1 MPTRQHWKR
10 TGWML
15 ALSGLLMG
23 MNVAAAETKASA
35 EPVNEPA
42 EMSAKEKAKFS
53 VNWMLDRC
61 ERYLPVCQPAIGLR
75 AAEGQFQGWR
85 SLPLVRPIPAIRV
98 DPRVSHG
105 VTALATGLVLRTAR
119 GVATDPMAIDPL
131 RYYSPAQRDM
141 VGIQTPSDKLGELA
155 HPILG
160 TNSFRPTPKSGE
172 DDQSSE

>member
-1 MPTRQHWKR
+1 MFTPKNWKK
-10 TGWML
+10 TGLRL

-23 MNVAAAETKASA
+23 MGVAAAETI
-35 EPVNEPA
+35 EPTGPVIKPA
-42 EMSAKEKAKFS
+42 EMSAKEKAQFS

-119 GVATDPMAIDPL
+119 GVANDPMAIDPL

-141 VGIQTPSDKLGELA
+141 VGIHTPADQLGELA
-155 HPILG
+155 HPVLG

-172 DDQSSE
+172 DDQASE

>member
-1 MPTRQHWKR
+1 
-10 TGWML
+10 ML

-23 MNVAAAETKASA
+23 MGVAAAETMSLPG

-61 ERYLPVCQPAIGLR
+61 ERYLPMPACHRPTCRRGPVPRMAKSAVGSTHPRHSGGPTGLSR
-75 AAEGQFQGWR
+75 SDGLGHGFGASHGAAWPPIRWR
-85 SLPLVRPIPAIRV
+85 SIRFAITLRPNGTWSAFR
-98 DPRVSHG
+98 PRRSSSVSW
-105 VTALATGLVLRTAR
+105 RTP
-119 GVATDPMAIDPL
+119 V
-131 RYYSPAQRDM
+131 
-141 VGIQTPSDKLGELA
+141 
-155 HPILG
+155 LG